1 MRARAGFIIC
11 GMVPWKKN
19 FIVVWFSQFLS
30 IMGFSFAMPF
40 APFFMQELGVTDPAK
55 LKMWVALFAAAA
67 PVTLASR
74 APVWGLLA
82 DRYGRRI
89 MLLRA
94 NFAAA
99 VVVALM
105 GTVHSAAALVGLRLL
120 QGIFTGTVAAA
131 QTMVSVH
138 APPHRRGF
146 VLGALSGAVYS
157 GGMTGAFV
165 GGIYADWFGYRA
177 AFYAAGVLLFLAGLL
192 VLVGTRE
199 KFIRPD
205 ELGPMDPQPERMPRE
220 ARTIVLPV
228 LLVITAIAFVRTFDS
243 AFLPLLAQEIHGSIS
258 GASIW
263 TGMLNAVGGIAG
275 LLAAPLLGRLADR
288 MPAPRLGKAAALGAG
303 ILMIPQG
310 LAHGFPLLMSA
321 RFGTYFC
328 TGGLDPVFQLWLSRI
343 TPEKRRGLVFGWSN
357 TASAIGWIIS
367 PLISGGIAAQCG
379 IRAVFFTGAGFFL
392 LLIPLIS
399 MVVRKVN
406 AKEPAG
412 HRGPAHKAG
421 GNAAGRNPPGTEAR
435 PTRRAQIPQGKT
447 RRARRLGVQGVS

>member
-1 MRARAGFIIC
+1 
-11 GMVPWKKN
+11 MVAWKKN
-19 FIVVWFSQFLS
+19 FVVVWFSQFLS

-67 PVTLASR
+67 PVTLAIL

-99 VVVALM
+99 VVLALM
-105 GTVHSAAALVGLRLL
+105 GTVHSVATLVGLRLL

-131 QTMVSVH
+131 QTMVSVQ

-146 VLGALSGAVYS
+146 TLGALSAAVYS

-177 AFYAAGVLLFLAGLL
+177 AFYAAGALLFLAGLL
-192 VLVGTRE
+192 VLLGTSE
-199 KFIRPD
+199 TFIRPA
-205 ELGPMDPQPERMPRE
+205 ELTPMESQPERVPRD
-220 ARTIVLPV
+220 ARTVVLPI
-228 LLVITAIAFVRTFDS
+228 LLVITAIAFVRTFDG
-243 AFLPLLAQEIHGSIS
+243 AFLPLLAQEIHGSMA

-263 TGMLNAVGGIAG
+263 TGLLNASGGIAG

-288 MPAPRLGKAAALGAG
+288 VPAPRLGKVSALGAG
-303 ILMIPQG
+303 MLMIPQG
-310 LAHGFPLLMSA
+310 LAHGFPLLMAA

-328 TGGLDPVFQLWLSRI
+328 SGGLDPVFQAWLSRI
-343 TPEKRRGLVFGWSN
+343 TPEKRRGFVFGWSN
-357 TASAIGWIIS
+357 TASAIGWITS
-367 PLISGGIAAQCG
+367 PLVSGWVASQFG
-379 IRAVFFTGAGFFL
+379 IRAVFFVGAGLFL

-399 MVVRKVN
+399 MVVRKIN
-406 AKEPAG
+406 AK
-412 HRGPAHKAG
+412 
-421 GNAAGRNPPGTEAR
+421 
-435 PTRRAQIPQGKT
+435 
-447 RRARRLGVQGVS
+447 